1 MLAIVCFLMQT
12 ELLVAAAGKEPP
24 MGPDQLAVIINE
36 VDPVSVAIGD
46 YYVRLRR
53 IPARNVIRVR
63 LDPERSTLR
72 SSEFTQLHAAVLR
85 RTPPAVQAYALTWV
99 RPFRVECMSIDAAFT
114 FGFDRAHCA
123 DGCTRT
129 RLSPYFNSATRRPW
143 TDLRLRPTMNIA
155 ALDVARGRSLV
166 ERGVAADRSRPRG
179 TAYLVSTGDPA
190 RNVRASGYQTAARLV
205 AGRIPVVLERSDAL
219 RGRQDVMFYFVG
231 ASSVPD
237 IATNQFLPG
246 AVADHLTS
254 SGGVL
259 VGGRQMS
266 ALRWLEAGATGSYGT
281 VVEPCN
287 FPGKFPDPG
296 TMMRH
301 YLAGETL
308 IEAYWKSVAMPGQG
322 LFVGEPLAR
331 PYD

>member
-1 MLAIVCFLMQT
+1 VICAVLQAGT
-12 ELLVAAAGKEPP
+12 PVAAAAAAPA
-24 MGPDQLAVIINE
+24 MGPDELAVIINE
-36 VDPVSVAIGD
+36 LDPVSVAIGD
-46 YYVRLRR
+46 YYTRLRHV
-53 IPARNVIRVR
+53 PARNVIRVR

-72 SSEFTQLHAAVLR
+72 SVEFTQLRDDVLR
-85 RTPPAVQAYALTWV
+85 RTPARVQAYALTWV
-99 RPFRVECMSIDAAFT
+99 RPFRVECMSIGAAFT
-114 FGFDRAHCA
+114 FGFDTAYCA

-129 RLSPYFNSATRRPW
+129 RLSPYFNAATRRPW
-143 TDLRLRPTMNIA
+143 TDLRLRPTMSIA
-155 ALDVARGRSLV
+155 ALDVAHGRSLV
-166 ERGVAADRSRPRG
+166 ERGVAADGLHPRG
-179 TAYLVSTGDPA
+179 TAYLVATRDSA
-190 RNVRASGYQTAARLV
+190 RNVRASGYETAARLV
-205 AGRIPVVLERSDAL
+205 GGRIPVVVERGDGL

-231 ASSVPD
+231 ASTVAD
-237 IATNQFLPG
+237 IATNHFLPG

-259 VGGRQMS
+259 VGGGQMS

-296 TMMRH
+296 TLMRH